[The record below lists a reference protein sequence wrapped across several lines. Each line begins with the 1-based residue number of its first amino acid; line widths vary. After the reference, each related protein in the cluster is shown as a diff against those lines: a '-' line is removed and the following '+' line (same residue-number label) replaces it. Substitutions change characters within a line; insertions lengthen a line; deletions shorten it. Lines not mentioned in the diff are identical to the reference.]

1 MSQVKLKLT
10 DDFNNFLG
18 LMLVAYWQL
27 DMRYIYTPNCS
38 SVVIQLNQLKGTE
51 IKNGNTN
58 RNKLGLPLKPLYGE
72 FIFNIRV
79 LSSLLCP

>member
-38 SVVIQLNQLKGTE
+38 SVVI
-51 IKNGNTN
+51 
-58 RNKLGLPLKPLYGE
+58 
-72 FIFNIRV
+72 
-79 LSSLLCP
+79 